1 MEYVKDSRFYRQA
14 LQVINRP
21 FGTFYLFESFVI
33 GEVNEGV
40 LFSWEHQA
48 KEIVEYLSDLYDQDG
63 KELVYISNRVHQYSI
78 NPSDWLKFY
87 KAKFHL
93 CGYAVV
99 NYGSTN
105 GVINSIFEKLFMR
118 NKIQNFNSL
127 ENAVYWAKELCEV
140 NKGKIEFASAV
151 A

>member
-1 MEYVKDSRFYRQA
+1 MEYVEDSRFYRKA

-21 FGTFYLFESFVI
+21 FGTFYLFESFVV
-33 GEVNEGV
+33 GEIKEGV

-48 KEIVEYLSDLYDQDG
+48 KELVEYLSDLYDQNG
-63 KELVYISNRVHQYSI
+63 KGLVYISNRVHQYSI

-87 KAKFHL
+87 KEKYHL

-99 NYGSTN
+99 NYRNTN

-118 NKIQNFNSL
+118 NKIQSFNSL
-127 ENAVYWAKELCEV
+127 ENAVYWATELCEL
-140 NKGKIEFASAV
+140 NKSKIEFTSAV